1 MMNLTKSFAILILL
15 GVAHYGAAES
25 IKALSMQCAACH
37 GAQGVANAKQWPNLA
52 GQKAG
57 YLESQIKAFRDGS
70 RKEATMLPFVKNLN
84 DEQITQLA
92 QYFSKQTPKT
102 NTTQKEHLAGK
113 SVRAYCISCHGKQG
127 YTVNQQWPNL
137 AGQNSLYLIKQL
149 KDYQT
154 GARQNPVMEVI
165 ANELNSQQIKD
176 VARYYSEL

>member
-1 MMNLTKSFAILILL
+1 MMNLRKFFALVILA
-15 GVAHYGAAES
+15 GVSHVSAADS
-25 IKALSMQCAACH
+25 IKALSAQCAACH
-37 GAQGVANAKQWPNLA
+37 GAKGIANASQWPNLA

-70 RKEATMLPFVKNLN
+70 RKEATMQPFVKSLN
-84 DEQITQLA
+84 DEQIKLLA
-92 QYFSKQTPKT
+92 EYYSKQPAKVTATK
-102 NTTQKEHLAGK
+102 NEYLAGK

-137 AGQNSLYLIKQL
+137 AGQNALYLIKQL

-154 GARQNPVMEVI
+154 GARQNPIMEVI